1 MHNAHPW
8 LLGLDLGPRSH
19 GALAFAAWLR
29 ATADARVV
37 GLHVLEAGAG
47 RFVGGADEAADAV
60 RTAVDERCE
69 RLGLPRLEQ
78 VEVLMVSRAEEGL
91 AARCEHAAGLILGRA
106 APTGKAALVRLGRV
120 ARRVLRQLPGPV
132 IVVPP
137 ELAQVGPG
145 PILLATDLGP
155 ASAGAAR
162 FARSFAA
169 AVGRTLELV
178 HVGDAQDGDMLGA
191 LDPRWQIER
200 EGHRAAVLA
209 AASVWTVEQAL
220 GDRPRRVLFG
230 ERVAEIAAVAEECQ
244 AALIV
249 VGSRQLG
256 VGARIFTTS
265 TASALAGV
273 AGCAVAVIP
282 PA

>member
-19 GALAFAAWLR
+19 GALIFAAWLR
-29 ATADARVV
+29 EAADARVFGV
-37 GLHVLEAGAG
+37 HVLEAGTG
-47 RFVGGADEAADAV
+47 RFAGGADEAADAV
-60 RTAVDERCE
+60 RTAVDQRCE
-69 RLGLPRLEQ
+69 RLGLPPLEQ
-78 VEVLMVSRAEEGL
+78 VEVLMVPRAEEGL
-91 AARCEHAAGLILGRA
+91 AGRCEHAAGLILGRA
-106 APTGKAALVRLGRV
+106 AATGATTLVRLGRV

-137 ELAQVGPG
+137 ELAEVGPG

-155 ASAGAAR
+155 ASTGAAQ

-169 AVGRTLELV
+169 AVGRPLELL
-178 HVGDAQDGDMLGA
+178 HVGDRQDGDMLGA
-191 LDPRWQIER
+191 LDPRWHVER
-200 EGHRAAVLA
+200 EGQRAEALA
-209 AASVWTVEQAL
+209 AASAWTVEVAL
-220 GDRPRRVLFG
+220 GDRPRRVVFG

-244 AALIV
+244 AALII

-273 AGCAVAVIP
+273 AGCAVAVVP

>member
-19 GALAFAAWLR
+19 GALAFSAWLR
-29 ATADARVV
+29 AAADARVF

-47 RFVGGADEAADAV
+47 RFAGDEGEAADAV

-78 VEVLMVSRAEEGL
+78 VEVLMVPRAEEGL
-91 AARCEHAAGLILGRA
+91 VARCEHAAGLILGRA
-106 APTGKAALVRLGRV
+106 APTGANTLVRLGRV

-132 IVVPP
+132 VVVPP
-137 ELAQVGPG
+137 ELAEVGPG

-169 AVGRTLELV
+169 SVGRTLELV

-209 AASVWTVEQAL
+209 ATSAWTTEQAL
-220 GDRPRRVLFG
+220 GDRPHRVLFG
-230 ERVAEIAAVAEECQ
+230 ERVAEIAALAEQCH